1 MLTASKNQV
10 NSKQQLMKCE
20 EGLRSCLVALK
31 LVVFVSY
38 IRWESKAAGDV
49 QYHRSDDLLFNFDCF
64 VL

>member
-1 MLTASKNQV
+1 M
-10 NSKQQLMKCE
+10 
-20 EGLRSCLVALK
+20 SCLVGLK